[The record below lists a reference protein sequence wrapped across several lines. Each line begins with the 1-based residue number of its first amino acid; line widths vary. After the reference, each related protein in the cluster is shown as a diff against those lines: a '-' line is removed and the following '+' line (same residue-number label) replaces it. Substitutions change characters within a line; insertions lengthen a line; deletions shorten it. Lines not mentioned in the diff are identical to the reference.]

1 MPSVNCKGMSCEK
14 SLRIFRR
21 KCENAG
27 IKDRCREKE
36 YYIKPATAK
45 NDRNNYRKRKQKLD
59 KQKAFH
65 LERKRKLTMRY
76 GGI

>member
-1 MPSVNCKGMSCEK
+1 MPSVNCKGMSFEK

-27 IKDRCREKE
+27 IKDRCREKQH
-36 YYIKPATAK
+36 YIKPAVAK

-59 KQKAFH
+59 KQKAFQKK
-65 LERKRKLTMRY
+65 RKRKLTMRY